1 MLRKGLKPMPDP
13 NGMTVSELNLMI
25 AEAIRREP
33 RTRSVSVCGEVSG
46 FRHHMAS
53 GHWYFSL
60 KDAESSIS
68 CVMFRQN
75 TFRSAIRPTDG
86 QSVLVTGYVDVYPRN
101 GTYQLYITSMHEAGT
116 GDAYA
121 RLEALKRKLFNE
133 GLFDPSRKKLL
144 PKIPHKVAV
153 ITSASG
159 AALHDI
165 LNVSGMR
172 CPFIPI
178 VLVPVTVQGDHAGAD
193 IANAIRLVNQ
203 ASDADV
209 IIVARGG
216 GSTEDLWCFND
227 EEIVRSVCGSRI
239 PVVSGVGHEI
249 DITLCDLAADV
260 RASTPSNAAEIVFP
274 DVRELQAVIRS
285 VRTRLIQ
292 SVRMK
297 ISEAEKRVHEKRMI
311 LSSASPERKVAKLS
325 AESMLKRTALLNAIR
340 MRISHIESL
349 LQNSS
354 RELDSAIHHRTDRTE
369 IILDRLRER
378 LRAISPSAVLDRG
391 YTLVMDPKGKI
402 LTRKS
407 QVNGIP
413 EMKVRFADGEIEVEY
428 HG

>member
-1 MLRKGLKPMPDP
+1 MPDP
-13 NGMTVSELNLMI
+13 NGISVSELNLMI

-46 FRHHMAS
+46 FRHHIAS

-101 GTYQLYITSMHEAGT
+101 GTYQLYITSMQEAGT

-121 RLEALKRKLFNE
+121 RLEALKRKLFSE

-144 PKIPHKVAV
+144 PKVPQKVAV

-203 ASDADV
+203 TSDADV

-227 EEIVRSVCGSRI
+227 EAIVRSVCDSRI

-274 DVRELQAVIRS
+274 DVRELHAVIHS
-285 VRTRLIQ
+285 VRTRLVQ

-297 ISEAEKRVHEKRMI
+297 MSDAEMSIHEKQLI
-311 LSSASPERKVAKLS
+311 LSSVSPERKVAKLS
-325 AESMLKRTALLNAIR
+325 AESMLKRTALLSAVRI
-340 MRISHIESL
+340 RISQIGTG

-354 RELDSAIHHRTDRTE
+354 RELDSAIHHRTE
-369 IILDRLRER
+369 HAMIILDRLRDR
-378 LRAISPSAVLDRG
+378 LRAINPSAVLDRG
-391 YTLVMDPKGKI
+391 YALVLSPEGKI
-402 LTRKS
+402 ITRKA

-413 EMKVRFADGEIEVEY
+413 KMKVRFADGEIEVEH